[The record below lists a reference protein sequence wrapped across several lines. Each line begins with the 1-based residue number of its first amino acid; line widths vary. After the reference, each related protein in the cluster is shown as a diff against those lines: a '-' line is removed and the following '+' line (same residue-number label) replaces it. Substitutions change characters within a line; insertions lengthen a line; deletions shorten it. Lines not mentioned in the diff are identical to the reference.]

1 MFNKKTKDMLI
12 QKQEKLKRLSDQYS
26 VLTATVT
33 DVVQGLADIS
43 KDINDNLSEIDT
55 YKKEL
60 DNTADG
66 LRVALDRN
74 EKVMS
79 NFKALLAID

>member
-1 MFNKKTKDMLI
+1 MFNKKTKDMLM
-12 QKQEKLKRLSDQYS
+12 QKQEKLKKLSDQYS

-43 KDINDNLSEIDT
+43 NDINDNLSEIDT

-66 LRVALDRN
+66 LRAALDRN

>member
-12 QKQEKLKRLSDQYS
+12 QKQEKLKRLSDQYN